1 MITGLSHSHSGLRWI
16 ILALLVATVVR
27 ALLNRKNS
35 EFGAQAKLGL
45 FTMIAMHIQLLIGIG
60 LYMSGEWK
68 ANSSEAIANFINRE
82 HFPMMVIAIVLGTL
96 GHSLSKR
103 AESVS
108 EKYKKQLIFFGL
120 SLLIVLAMIPWP
132 FMRNFESVY
141 GWI

>member
-27 ALLNRKNS
+27 ALLNRKNP
-35 EFGAQAKLGL
+35 EFGTQAKLGL

-68 ANSSEAIANFINRE
+68 ANNYEAIANFINRE